1 MFRFCLSTAL
11 LGVAAV
17 VAHAGEDDAAL
28 TTAYDRLLNG
38 LQEEVQILASIT
50 DTATAQAAVSSLKAN
65 AAALARRVDGVTD
78 KALWNYIDNTQDNK
92 LPLIE
97 MVQRLSAQLTR
108 LQKANFFGCYE
119 LQDALRPQLEPN
131 PDKMRD

>member
-1 MFRFCLSTAL
+1 M
-11 LGVAAV
+11 GVAAM

-28 TTAYDRLLNG
+28 TAAYDRLLKG
-38 LQEEVQILASIT
+38 LQEEVRLLSSIT
-50 DTATAQAAVSSLKAN
+50 DTATAQAAVEPLKAN
-65 AAALARRVDGVTD
+65 GATLAQRVDGVSD
-78 KALWNYIDNTQDNK
+78 KALWNYIDNTHDNK

-97 MVQRLSAQLTR
+97 MIQRLSAQFTR
-108 LQKANFFGCYE
+108 LQKANFYGCYE